1 MITNQRATNLET
13 EILGTH
19 VLRMLK
25 EGLDIIVEHNNQ
37 INYQIALGI
46 NIYIY
51 FLWSIFNLKNL
62 NFAILFPFPTLIFRI
77 RLLWLLLM
85 VKI

>member
-1 MITNQRATNLET
+1 MITNQRAANLET

-46 NIYIY
+46 NIYIFLVIY
-51 FLWSIFNLKNL
+51 F
-62 NFAILFPFPTLIFRI
+62 
-77 RLLWLLLM
+77 
-85 VKI
+85 

>member
-19 VLRMLK
+19 VLPMLK

-46 NIYIY
+46 NIYIFLVIY
-51 FLWSIFNLKNL
+51 F
-62 NFAILFPFPTLIFRI
+62 
-77 RLLWLLLM
+77 
-85 VKI
+85 